1 MNISKVSE
9 NVAVPELSAS
19 QLYQH
24 NYFLA
29 NKERFNAYRIRY
41 REANLVDARGFEREY
56 HLVHKERRNECS
68 RNYYWDNIDA
78 VKEQKAEKFECEY
91 CGGRYTRSNKLQH
104 EKTNLHIRSLEI
116 NEIIK

>member
-9 NVAVPELSAS
+9 NEAVPELSES

-24 NYFLA
+24 NYYLA
-29 NKERFNAYRIRY
+29 NKERLNAYRIRY

-116 NEIIK
+116 NEIIN